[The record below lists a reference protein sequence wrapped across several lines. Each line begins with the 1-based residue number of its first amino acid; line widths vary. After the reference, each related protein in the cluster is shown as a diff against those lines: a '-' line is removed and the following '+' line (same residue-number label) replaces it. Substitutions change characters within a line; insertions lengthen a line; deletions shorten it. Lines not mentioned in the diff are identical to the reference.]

1 MLSLYTALQTLVFT
15 TVDRI
20 KSQEKGAS
28 AVEYALLVAG
38 IATVVVAAVALFGPK
53 LNALFT
59 NIDVDGVQ

>member
-1 MLSLYTALQTLVFT
+1 MLSLYTALQTLAFT

-38 IATVVVAAVALFGPK
+38 IAVIVVTAVKLFGPT
-53 LNALFT
+53 LSNMFQ
-59 NIDVDGVQ
+59 NINVSGK

>member
-1 MLSLYTALQTLVFT
+1 MLSLYTALQTLAFT

-38 IATVVVAAVALFGPK
+38 LAVVVVAAVKGFGVKLTSLFDSI
-53 LNALFT
+53 
-59 NIDVDGVQ
+59 NITGK